1 VTKRGVTKREDIL
14 FYCGLG
20 EHTWSHHAMTPGPR
34 ACIAPVYGRTVATK
48 STTRVTVPDEVLQV
62 LVDSGAFADRLAD
75 RLSFE
80 AALHRQI
87 AHAYQF
93 GYTHC
98 VSHVASYDLLI
109 DEKWQDGQRRK
120 ARWQSDEAELAVK
133 ETVAAASYLAK
144 QRRRLRGVF
153 GHPVGL
159 VLSAQGV
166 ELAQYLR
173 CAQQIVPLL
182 EPGDLF
188 ALGGWCITGLLPE
201 AMMPSFRQ
209 IMLELIPYLGAQGV
223 KRVHVWGVIFPEA
236 LGTLLYLCDQHG
248 IQLSTD
254 SSGPCRYPLLGQW
267 GYGSWRDN
275 AYKMPPILQSC
286 KAVDARGN
294 KAPVCPPATRCRGLE
309 RCRHVTLTR
318 QWLANFR
325 AREPGLYREWRG

>member
-1 VTKRGVTKREDIL
+1 VTKRGVTKCEDIV

-20 EHTWSHHAMTPGPR
+20 EQTWNHHAMTPGPR

-48 STTRVTVPDEVLQV
+48 STTRVSVPDEVQQV
-62 LVDSGAFADRLAD
+62 LVDSVAFADRLAD

-93 GYTHC
+93 GYAHC

-109 DEKWQDGQRRK
+109 DEKWQDDGQRRK
-120 ARWQSDEAELAVK
+120 ARWQREEAELAVK
-133 ETVAAASYLAK
+133 ETVAAASYLAR

-173 CAQQIVPLL
+173 CAEPLVPLL

-188 ALGGWCITGLLPE
+188 ALGGWCITGLLPD
-201 AMMPSFRQ
+201 AMLPSF
-209 IMLELIPYLGAQGV
+209 G
-223 KRVHVWGVIFPEA
+223 
-236 LGTLLYLCDQHG
+236 
-248 IQLSTD
+248 
-254 SSGPCRYPLLGQW
+254 
-267 GYGSWRDN
+267 
-275 AYKMPPILQSC
+275 
-286 KAVDARGN
+286 
-294 KAPVCPPATRCRGLE
+294 
-309 RCRHVTLTR
+309 
-318 QWLANFR
+318 
-325 AREPGLYREWRG
+325 